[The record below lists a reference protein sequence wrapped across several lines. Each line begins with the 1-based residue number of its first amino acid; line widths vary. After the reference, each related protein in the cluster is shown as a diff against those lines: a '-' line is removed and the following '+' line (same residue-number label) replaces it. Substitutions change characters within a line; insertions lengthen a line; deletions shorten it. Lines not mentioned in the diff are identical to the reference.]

1 MPKRRLKMQRE
12 IGNEVKIGDS
22 VTPFK
27 SVGKSKAIDKTALD
41 INNANLKVKKIR
53 RLMECRIYNADIARY
68 IPGTLDVVFQGMIE
82 KIMTIEQPANPS
94 YKDKEVL
101 DFELILDYNIYKNL
115 KSLHICFPTNFKN

>member
-27 SVGKSKAIDKTALD
+27 TVGKSKAIDKTALD

-53 RLMECRIYNADIARY
+53 RHIY
-68 IPGTLDVVFQGMIE
+68 
-82 KIMTIEQPANPS
+82 S
-94 YKDKEVL
+94 W
-101 DFELILDYNIYKNL
+101 
-115 KSLHICFPTNFKN
+115 NFGRGLSGND